1 MKGECLS
8 AVINAANLA
17 VERMDGRTIGVQ
29 SAKGKFIGFFLFE
42 SKECGLF
49 KEFKKTPE
57 CNCRVASKNSCIRD
71 YALGEIP
78 LDILKMHQIALDI
91 PLKKVHQQLLLTTN

>member
-29 SAKGKFIGFFLFE
+29 SAKWKFIGFFYL
-42 SKECGLF
+42 GQRNV
-49 KEFKKTPE
+49 
-57 CNCRVASKNSCIRD
+57 NCLYGIEED
-71 YALGEIP
+71 T
-78 LDILKMHQIALDI
+78 
-91 PLKKVHQQLLLTTN
+91 KV